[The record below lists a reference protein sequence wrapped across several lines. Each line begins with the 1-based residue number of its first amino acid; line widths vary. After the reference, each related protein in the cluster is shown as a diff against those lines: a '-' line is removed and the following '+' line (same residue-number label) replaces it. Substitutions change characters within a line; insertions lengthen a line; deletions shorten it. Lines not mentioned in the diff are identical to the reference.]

1 MYIIQ
6 IIWAFS
12 QKKPIEM
19 QDVYQE
25 PLETRPLKRLFI
37 RPIKAPHETLFQCS
51 NATLY
56 LNGRNGDH
64 CMIVAVNT
72 DTEHEVS
79 NCKKTFSQALMRRNI
94 RGPTQAFQMPKVRQE
109 LLISW
114 PREGT

>member
-37 RPIKAPHETLFQCS
+37 RPIKDPHETLFRCS

-56 LNGRNGDH
+56 LNGRNCDH

-79 NCKKTFSQALMRRNI
+79 NCKKTFSQH
-94 RGPTQAFQMPKVRQE
+94 
-109 LLISW
+109 
-114 PREGT
+114 